1 MGDRVGLTVSHETTG
16 TAAANLGTGISFEI
30 EDAGGVEEQ
39 GRISTIMD
47 TVTDDMEDSRIVFK
61 VQDNG
66 TLTAKADIQ
75 KTRFNIAESSSYAIN
90 GDNVLSATGLGGSVV
105 SSSLTSAGTLSGLM
119 VNGNVSVMDGTND
132 FDIASHDGTNGLKLG
147 GVLVTSTAAELNYLD
162 ITTLGESEANK
173 VVTAGNDGVVK
184 VGLSSSD
191 TNADRVG
198 LTVSHETTGTAAA
211 NLGTGISF
219 EIEDAGGV
227 EEQGRISTIMDT
239 VTDDMEDSRIVFKV
253 QDNGTLT
260 AKADVQ
266 KTRFNIAESSSYA
279 INGDNVLSATGLGGS
294 VVSSSLT
301 SVGTLSGLMVNGN
314 VSVMDGTND
323 FDIASHDGTNGL
335 KLDGT
340 LVTSTAVE
348 LNYLDINTLG
358 TSEASKAV
366 TADSDGVV
374 TLSST
379 LVVKGDSTTVGGNS
393 AFELQRPTHGSG
405 HGTALSIIGQKAGG
419 TDGNGGDIE

>member
-1 MGDRVGLTVSHETTG
+1 MG
-16 TAAANLGTGISFEI
+16 
-30 EDAGGVEEQ
+30 
-39 GRISTIMD
+39 
-47 TVTDDMEDSRIVFK
+47 
-61 VQDNG
+61 
-66 TLTAKADIQ
+66 
-75 KTRFNIAESSSYAIN
+75 
-90 GDNVLSATGLGGSVV
+90 
-105 SSSLTSAGTLSGLM
+105 
-119 VNGNVSVMDGTND
+119 
-132 FDIASHDGTNGLKLG
+132 
-147 GVLVTSTAAELNYLD
+147 
-162 ITTLGESEANK
+162 
-173 VVTAGNDGVVK
+173 
-184 VGLSSSD
+184 
-191 TNADRVG
+191 DRVG

-314 VSVMDGTND
+314 VSVMNGTND

-335 KLDGT
+335 KLGGV
-340 LVTSTAVE
+340 LVTSTAAE
-348 LNYLDINTLG
+348 LNYLDITTLG
-358 TSEASKAV
+358 ESEANKVV
-366 TADSDGVV
+366 TAGNDGVV
-374 TLSST
+374 KVGLSSSDTNADRVGLIVSHETNGTAAANLGTGISFEIEDAGGVEEQGRISTIMDTVTDDMEDSRIVFKVQDNGTLTAKADVQKTRFNIAESSSYAINGDNVLSATGLGGSVVSSSLTSVGTLSGLMVNGNVSVMNGTNDFDIASHDGSNGLKLGGVLVTST
-379 LVVKGDSTTVGGNS
+379 AAELNYLDITILGESEANKVVTAGNDGVVKVGLSSSDTNADRVGLTVSHETN
-393 AFELQRPTHGSG
+393 
-405 HGTALSIIGQKAGG
+405 GTAAA
-419 TDGNGGDIE
+419 

>member
-1 MGDRVGLTVSHETTG
+1 M
-16 TAAANLGTGISFEI
+16 
-30 EDAGGVEEQ
+30 
-39 GRISTIMD
+39 
-47 TVTDDMEDSRIVFK
+47 
-61 VQDNG
+61 
-66 TLTAKADIQ
+66 
-75 KTRFNIAESSSYAIN
+75 
-90 GDNVLSATGLGGSVV
+90 LSATGLGGSVV
-105 SSSLTSAGTLSGLM
+105 SSSLTSVGTLSGLM

-198 LTVSHETTGTAAA
+198 LTVSHETNGTAAA

-294 VVSSSLT
+294 VVSSSFDKCWNIEWFD
-301 SVGTLSGLMVNGN
+301 GEWECECNGWY
-314 VSVMDGTND
+314 
-323 FDIASHDGTNGL
+323 
-335 KLDGT
+335 K
-340 LVTSTAVE
+340 
-348 LNYLDINTLG
+348 
-358 TSEASKAV
+358 
-366 TADSDGVV
+366 
-374 TLSST
+374 
-379 LVVKGDSTTVGGNS
+379 
-393 AFELQRPTHGSG
+393 
-405 HGTALSIIGQKAGG
+405 
-419 TDGNGGDIE
+419 